1 MPAMAMTR
9 ATLALS
15 RPATASAPLRA
26 RRTAPTPVKQPVVGG
41 KLQRITSIAPSAH
54 RQSMTAT
61 TDHPASMKRG
71 ERLTTSAASSAT
83 PAAASGGDTGET
95 AAIINVIKAI
105 FGAGGFALP
114 WAFAQGGTVLVTACL
129 VSSYWFAL
137 KALEMLVK
145 SQETLI
151 NAGKATQEEVQT
163 YAGLTAKAIGPIG
176 DVICRVLNVVTCFGI
191 TVGYMIFVA
200 DTCISMLPAAKA
212 ATYTTAKMLTYNLPV
227 WLFMAW
233 QRSIAGVNLIS
244 LFGTTTVALS
254 MVWVAISALR
264 NPMQAI
270 PLADISQFSGFF
282 GTVAFLF
289 FIHFTLFSVQ
299 EGMPQ
304 KKYFLSAANKAF
316 LIAMAISLVFGLVGA
331 VGYGQG
337 VSSVVV
343 TMLTGVA
350 GIIVKGLLAL
360 NLWST
365 FPLMARSSLLILEN
379 VASPGKEA
387 ALPLS
392 LGIRTGFVA
401 LAAYLAC
408 NVPNFGAVLGL
419 VGGVCCCA
427 MSIFMP
433 PIILYKSKELV
444 GAPATGGEKGMIG
457 FVALT
462 GLVCM
467 ILSVVL

>member
-9 ATLALS
+9 AVALS
-15 RPATASAPLRA
+15 RPATAPAPLRGRAAA
-26 RRTAPTPVKQPVVGG
+26 RATTRAAVVGG
-41 KLQRITSIAPSAH
+41 RRTIVSIVASAPAPRSVRRVRPGRA
-54 RQSMTAT
+54 AA
-61 TDHPASMKRG
+61 PRG
-71 ERLTTSAASSAT
+71 ERVAMSAASSAA
-83 PAAASGGDTGET
+83 PAGAGDTGET
-95 AAIINVIKAI
+95 AAIVNVVKAI

-129 VSSYWFAL
+129 LSSYWFAI
-137 KALEMLVK
+137 KALEMLVQ

-151 NAGKATQEEVQT
+151 AAGKATQAEVQT
-163 YAGLTAKAIGPIG
+163 YAGLTQKAIGPAG
-176 DVICRVLNVVTCFGI
+176 DVICRVLNVITCFGI

-200 DTCISMLPAAKA
+200 DTCISMLPAAQA

-254 MVWVAISALR
+254 MIWVMISALR
-264 NPMQAI
+264 NPLQLAAI
-270 PLADISQFSGFF
+270 PLADVSQFSGFF

-299 EGMPQ
+299 EGMPE

-316 LIAMAISLVFGLVGA
+316 LISMAISLVFGLVGA
-331 VGYGQG
+331 VGYGRG

-350 GIIVKGLLAL
+350 GLVVKGLLAL

-365 FPLMARSSLLILEN
+365 FPLMARSSLLICEN
-379 VASPGKEA
+379 VVSPGKEA
-387 ALPLS
+387 ALPVS
-392 LGIRTGFVA
+392 LAVRTGFVC

-427 MSIFMP
+427 MSVFMP
-433 PIILYKSKELV
+433 PIILYKSKELC
-444 GAPATGGEKGMIG
+444 GTPAAGGEKGMIG

-462 GLVCM
+462 GFVCM

>member
-1 MPAMAMTR
+1 M
-9 ATLALS
+9 
-15 RPATASAPLRA
+15 
-26 RRTAPTPVKQPVVGG
+26 
-41 KLQRITSIAPSAH
+41 
-54 RQSMTAT
+54 
-61 TDHPASMKRG
+61 
-71 ERLTTSAASSAT
+71 
-83 PAAASGGDTGET
+83 
-95 AAIINVIKAI
+95 
-105 FGAGGFALP
+105 P

-129 VSSYWFAL
+129 LSSYWFAI
-137 KALEMLVK
+137 KALEMLVQ

-151 NAGKATQEEVQT
+151 AAGKATQAEVQT
-163 YAGLTAKAIGPIG
+163 YAGLTQKAIGPAG
-176 DVICRVLNVVTCFGI
+176 DVICRVLNVITCFGI

-200 DTCISMLPAAKA
+200 DTCISMLPAAQA

-264 NPMQAI
+264 NPLQLAAI
-270 PLADISQFSGFF
+270 PLADVSQFSGFF

-299 EGMPQ
+299 EGMPE

-316 LIAMAISLVFGLVGA
+316 LISMAISLVFGLVGA
-331 VGYGQG
+331 VGYGRG

-350 GIIVKGLLAL
+350 GLVVKGLLAC

-365 FPLMARSSLLILEN
+365 FPLMARSSLLICEN
-379 VASPGKEA
+379 VVSPKKEA
-387 ALPLS
+387 PLPVS
-392 LGIRTGFVA
+392 LAVRTGFVS

-427 MSIFMP
+427 MSVFMP
-433 PIILYKSKELV
+433 PIILYKSKELC
-444 GAPATGGEKGMIG
+444 GTPAAGKEKGMIG

-462 GLVCM
+462 GFVCM

>member
-1 MPAMAMTR
+1 MTR

-15 RPATASAPLRA
+15 RPAIASTPLRA

-41 KLQRITSIAPSAH
+41 KLQRIASIAPSAH
-54 RQSMTAT
+54 RHAMTAT
-61 TDHPASMKRG
+61 TDHAASMKRG
-71 ERLTTSAASSAT
+71 ERLTASAASSAT

-200 DTCISMLPAAKA
+200 DTCISMLPADQA

-304 KKYFLSAANKAF
+304 KQYFLSAANKAF

-392 LGIRTGFVA
+392 LGDPHRVRR
-401 LAAYLAC
+401 
-408 NVPNFGAVLGL
+408 P
-419 VGGVCCCA
+419 GGVPRVQRAKLRSRARARGRRVLLRHVDLHAADHLVQVQGARGCA
-427 MSIFMP
+427 RDWRG
-433 PIILYKSKELV
+433 EGDDRVRGAHRV
-444 GAPATGGEKGMIG
+444 GVHDPLRG
-457 FVALT
+457 AL
-462 GLVCM
+462 G
-467 ILSVVL
+467 